1 MVADV
6 GAVTTV
12 TEGAAANALLVAAL
26 VLVVLIRQT
35 VHRDLSPVVD
45 ILDLENRRCETLTL
59 TRTVFLRESNAEVAN
74 AGVVE
79 ILTSTN
85 EADIPAS
92 TFRIVFFLAVVTF
105 D

>member
-35 VHRDLSPVVD
+35 VHWDLSPVVD

-59 TRTVFLRESNAEVAN
+59 TRT
-74 AGVVE
+74 
-79 ILTSTN
+79 N